1 MALTLLESRKLGS
14 NDVLRDAVIEEY
26 AASSDILRVLPFE
39 NITGSA
45 YAYNREDN
53 LPAVGFRGVNEGY
66 TEGTGIINPQ
76 VETLSIAGGD
86 LDVDQ
91 AILDAQGPQVRSTH
105 EMMKVKAL
113 ALRWT
118 REFIKGDSVANPRV
132 FDGLQARVT
141 GTQLINAGAT
151 SGGDALSLA
160 MLDDLIDLVD
170 MPTHIIMNK
179 KMRNLLSAAS
189 RQASVGGFIT
199 FEVNQFG
206 QRVASYGGLPI
217 LVVDYDNDGNQ
228 IMGFNEANPGGGS
241 PASTSLYVASLG
253 PSMLTG
259 IQGQSRGQYG
269 VSVRDLGEQDAKPVV
284 RTRVEWRCGFAVLHG
299 RAIGRLQGVKSAAVV
314 A

>member
-1 MALTLLESRKLGS
+1 MALTLLESRKLGAGEVMR
-14 NDVLRDAVIEEY
+14 NAVIEEY
-26 AASSDILRVLPFE
+26 AASSDILRELPFE
-39 NITGSA
+39 NIDGGA
-45 YAYNREDN
+45 YAYNREDT

-66 TEGTGIINPQ
+66 AEGTGVINPQ

-91 AILDAQGPQVRSTH
+91 YIIDTHGPQARSTH

-113 ALRWT
+113 SLRWT

-141 GTQLINAGAT
+141 GTQLMNAGAT
-151 SGGDALSLA
+151 SGGDQLSLS
-160 MLDDLIDLVD
+160 MLDDVIDLVD

-189 RQASVGGFIT
+189 RQTSVGGFIT
-199 FEVNQFG
+199 YAQNEFG

-217 LVVDYDNDGNQ
+217 LIADYDNEGAQ
-228 IMGFNEANPGGGS
+228 ILGFTEANPGGGS
-241 PASTSLYVASLG
+241 PASTSIYVVSFGA
-253 PSMLTG
+253 SMLTG
-259 IQGQSRGQYG
+259 IQGRSRGQFG
-269 VSVRDLGEQDAKPVV
+269 VNVRDLGEQDAKPVL
-284 RTRVEWRCGFAVLHG
+284 RTRIEWNSGFAVLHG
-299 RAIGRLQGVKSAAVV
+299 RAVARLQGVRSAAVV

>member
-1 MALTLLESRKLGS
+1 MALTLLESRKLGTS
-14 NDVLRDAVIEEY
+14 EVMRNAVIEEY
-26 AASSDILRVLPFE
+26 AASSDILRELPFE
-39 NITGSA
+39 NIAGGA
-45 YAYNREDN
+45 YAYNREDT
-53 LPAVGFRGVNEGY
+53 LPAVGFRGVNEAY
-66 TEGTGIINPQ
+66 TEGTGVINPQ
-76 VETLSIAGGD
+76 VETLTIAGGD

-91 AILDAQGPQVRSTH
+91 FILDTNGPQTRSTH

-141 GTQLINAGAT
+141 GTQLMSAGAT

-170 MPTHIIMNK
+170 MPTHIIVNK
-179 KMRNLLSAAS
+179 KIRNLLSAAS
-189 RQASVGGFIT
+189 RQTSVGGFIT
-199 FEVNQFG
+199 FDQNEFG

-228 IMGFNEANPGGGS
+228 IMPFSEANPGGGS
-241 PASTSLYVASLG
+241 PASTSIYVASFG
-253 PSMLTG
+253 SSMLTG
-259 IQGQSRGQYG
+259 IQGAVNGQYG
-269 VSVRDLGEQDAKPVV
+269 VAVRDLGELETKPAK
-284 RTRVEWRCGFAVLHG
+284 RTRVDWYSGYAVLHG
-299 RAIGRLQGVKSAAVV
+299 RAVARLQGVKSAAVV